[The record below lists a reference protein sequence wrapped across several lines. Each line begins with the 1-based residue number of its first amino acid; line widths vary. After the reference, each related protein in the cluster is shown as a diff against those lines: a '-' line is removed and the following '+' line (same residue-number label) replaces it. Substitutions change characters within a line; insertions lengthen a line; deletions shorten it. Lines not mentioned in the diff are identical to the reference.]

1 MQLNETPEL
10 NDFLIFLTIGENM
23 GTHEKKNSGDS
34 TKSSEILFFPI
45 KIKQTLFQ
53 LEELT
58 GYFDIALL

>member
-10 NDFLIFLTIGENM
+10 NYLLLFLMIGENM
-23 GTHEKKNSGDS
+23 GIREKKLGDS

>member
-1 MQLNETPEL
+1 MQLNETLEL
-10 NDFLIFLTIGENM
+10 NYLLLFLTIAENM
-23 GTHEKKNSGDS
+23 GTHEKKSGDS